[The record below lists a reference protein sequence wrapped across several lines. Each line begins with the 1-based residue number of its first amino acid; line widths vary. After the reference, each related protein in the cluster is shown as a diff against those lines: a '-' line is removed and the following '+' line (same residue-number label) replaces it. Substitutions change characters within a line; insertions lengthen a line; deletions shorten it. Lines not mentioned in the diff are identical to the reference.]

1 MKRLIILFSFLLV
14 VKFQTYGQNPST
26 IQVNSHEFAHLIN
39 NGGGVLLDV
48 RTQREFQNSHIPDAG
63 NLNYYAFDFR
73 RRLLFLPKDQPI
85 YLYCNTGYRSD
96 RAADFLIRNGYER
109 VYNLQHGIMEWDLYE
124 LPVAID
130 PNAQPD
136 MDDRFEPA
144 DFADLINSEPV
155 VFIDFYAPW
164 CGPCRQMMPMID
176 SLKTEYHERIPV
188 VKVNADASKRLMR
201 ELKLV
206 TVPYLVL
213 YRNGEIVFDHRGVMK
228 REEVVSLLE
237 SNMPGTGKP

>member
-1 MKRLIILFSFLLV
+1 MRRIVFFLTAFMMV
-14 VKFQTYGQNPST
+14 QDAVSGQNPST
-26 IQVNSHEFAHLIN
+26 IQVSSPEFAKIVVEDI
-39 NGGGVLLDV
+39 GVLLDV
-48 RTQREFQNSHIPDAG
+48 RTMREFQNGHIANAG

-73 RRLLFLPKDQPI
+73 RRLLLLPKDQPI

-109 VYNLQHGIMEWDLYE
+109 VYNLQHGIMEWDLHD

-136 MDDRFEPA
+136 MDDKFEPS
-144 DFADLINSEPV
+144 DFAGLIENEPV
-155 VFIDFYAPW
+155 VFVDFYAPW

-188 VKVNADASKRLMR
+188 IKVNADASKRLMR

-213 YRNGEIVFDHRGVMK
+213 YRNGELVFDHKGIMK

-237 SNMPGTGKP
+237 SNLPYTKKP